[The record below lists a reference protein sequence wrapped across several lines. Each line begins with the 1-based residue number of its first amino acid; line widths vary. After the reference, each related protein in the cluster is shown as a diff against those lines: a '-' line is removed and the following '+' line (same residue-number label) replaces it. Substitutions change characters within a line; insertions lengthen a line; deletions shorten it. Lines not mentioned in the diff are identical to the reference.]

1 LRKIRFPAEIA
12 ENAEIV
18 MISYFAGRK
27 IHPPYYTGIPR
38 IVFGGRER
46 EEDGGRKSGSGG
58 NGEGESEEKRTF
70 LKGRLTAGAS

>member
-1 LRKIRFPAEIA
+1 
-12 ENAEIV
+12 
-18 MISYFAGRK
+18 M
-27 IHPPYYTGIPR
+27 
-38 IVFGGRER
+38 FGGRER